1 MSALAKNYNRRKIS
15 FKRGKGSFL
24 YSTNGKKYLD
34 FVQGIAVNSLGHANP
49 YLTKMMNKQAKKVWH
64 VSNAFLIPEG
74 EKLARRLKQKTFA
87 DYVIFQNSGAE
98 ATEVAVKVAR
108 RYFYSK
114 GKPEKNRILCIKN
127 SFHGRTLAAIFAS
140 GSKKMTEGFGPKVP
154 GFDHFDFADHK
165 GLEKA
170 ITKKT
175 AAIMCETAMGE
186 SGIKVIPD
194 WCLKGLRKLCNKK
207 KILLILDEVQC
218 GVGRSGKFFAFEHAK
233 IKPDIVPIAKGI
245 GGGFP
250 IGAVLMNKKVA
261 PAMTAGSHGST
272 FGGNP
277 LAMSVG
283 NAVMDQMFKKGFLQN
298 VQKLSKYFIEYHI
311 IPMDAAIWSMPF
323 KKAKDKT
330 VLIRTHDMHCQTK
343 FPKTTTIR
351 IWGKNS
357 AIPNTQYNL
366 RKEVKPVDASNVV
379 NVNIDNLLSTD
390 YIVFE
395 DEYFSLCENL
405 KINPTPIPVRGYI
418 LNYLDR
424 RNNYSLKVTP
434 RIK

>member
-1 MSALAKNYNRRKIS
+1 MSALVKNYNRRKIA

-49 YLTKMMNKQAKKVWH
+49 YLTKAMNKQAKKVWH
-64 VSNAFLIPEG
+64 VSNAFIIPEG
-74 EKLARRLKQKTFA
+74 EKLAKRLTQKTFA
-87 DYVIFQNSGAE
+87 DYVMFQNSGVE
-98 ATEVAVKVAR
+98 ATEAAIKAVR
-108 RYFYSK
+108 RYFYSI
-114 GKPEKNRILCIKN
+114 GKPQKNRILCIKN

-154 GFDHFDFADHK
+154 GFDHFNFGDHK
-165 GLEKA
+165 GLKKA

-175 AAIMCETAMGE
+175 AAIMIETAMGE

-194 WCLKGLRKLCNKK
+194 WCLRDLRKICNKK

-218 GVGRSGKFFAFEHAK
+218 GIGRSGKFFAFEHAK

-261 PAMTAGSHGST
+261 SAMKPGSHGST

-283 NAVMDQMFKKGFLQN
+283 NAVLDQIFKKGFLQN
-298 VQKLSKYFIEYHI
+298 VQRSSRYFI
-311 IPMDAAIWSMPF
+311 SKL
-323 KKAKDKT
+323 KKIKEDYPKT
-330 VLIRTHDMHCQTK
+330 IKEVRGIGLLLGLQLYNEQTK
-343 FPKTTTIR
+343 FIKKLEDNKLLTMKA
-351 IWGKNS
+351 G
-357 AIPNTQYNL
+357 
-366 RKEVKPVDASNVV
+366 ENVV
-379 NVNIDNLLSTD
+379 RILPPLNVKKQEIDLAVKIIRKACDQLS
-390 YIVFE
+390 
-395 DEYFSLCENL
+395 
-405 KINPTPIPVRGYI
+405 
-418 LNYLDR
+418 
-424 RNNYSLKVTP
+424 
-434 RIK
+434 